1 LTGGWYAPYIH
12 FIPPLPLRRQGA
24 EPRESPPAAF
34 AYLTPHDAL
43 QKANVYVDGFN
54 LYAGTLYKTKGCKW
68 LNLRKLA
75 EQLFPDLG
83 IQTIKYFT
91 AEISADPSDPGASGR
106 QRAYW
111 RALQTDP
118 DLVIIKGKFFSNN
131 KRKPLAN
138 PLSRGN
144 CTEPDCPK
152 GDQHAIVR
160 ITEEKM
166 SDVNLATH
174 LLKDGFLGLYE
185 VAIVITNDTD
195 LCEPIRVV
203 RDTIGKEARIVR
215 PVSRKGRV
223 PSYGLQEVATKLKD
237 ITKARLGVVSRC
249 QYPNNMTDSKG
260 AFHKPHSW

>member
-1 LTGGWYAPYIH
+1 M
-12 FIPPLPLRRQGA
+12 
-24 EPRESPPAAF
+24 S
-34 AYLTPHDAL
+34 
-43 QKANVYVDGFN
+43 KANVYVDGFN

-68 LNLRKLA
+68 LNLRLLA
-75 EQLFPDLG
+75 EQLFPDQE

-118 DLVIIKGKFFSNN
+118 DLAIIKGKFFCND

-138 PLSRGN
+138 PLPRGN

-152 GDQHAIVR
+152 GDQHATVR

-174 LLKDGFLGLYE
+174 LLKDGFLGLYD

-203 RDTIGKEARIVR
+203 RDIIGKETRIVR
-215 PVSRKGRV
+215 PVSRPGRV
-223 PSYGLQEVATKLKD
+223 PSYGLQGVATKLKD
-237 ITKARLGVVSRC
+237 ITNARLGIVSRC
-249 QYPNNMTDSKG
+249 QYPKNMTDLKG
-260 AFHKPHSW
+260 AFYKPHSW

>member
-1 LTGGWYAPYIH
+1 LTGARRAPYVE
-12 FIPPLPLRRQGA
+12 FIPPLPLCRQGA
-24 EPRESPPAAF
+24 EPQELSPAAF
-34 AYLTPHDAL
+34 AFLQLHDAL
-43 QKANVYVDGFN
+43 PKANVYVDGFN

-68 LNLRKLA
+68 LNLRLLA
-75 EQLFPDLG
+75 EQLYPDLE

-111 RALQTDP
+111 RALHTDP

-138 PLSRGN
+138 PLTRGN
-144 CTEPDCPK
+144 CAEPDCPK

-160 ITEEKM
+160 IIEEKM

-174 LLKDGFLGLYE
+174 LLKDGFLDLYD
-185 VAIVITNDTD
+185 VAIVVTNDTD

-203 RDTIGKEARIVR
+203 RDTIGKETRIVR
-215 PVSRKGRV
+215 PVSRPGRV
-223 PSYGLQEVATKLKD
+223 PSHGLQEVATKIKD
-237 ITKARLGVVSRC
+237 ITKSRLAIVSRC

-260 AFHKPHSW
+260 AFYKPRYW

>member
-1 LTGGWYAPYIH
+1 LTGSHCAPYLE
-12 FIPPLPLRRQGA
+12 FIPSLPLSRQGA
-24 EPRESPPAAF
+24 EPQELSSAAF
-34 AYLTPHDAL
+34 AYLPLHDAL
-43 QKANVYVDGFN
+43 PKANVYVDGFN
-54 LYAGTLYKTKGCKW
+54 LYAGALYKTKGCKR
-68 LNLRKLA
+68 LDIRLLS
-75 EQLFPDLG
+75 EQLFPDLE

-138 PLSRGN
+138 PLPRGN

-152 GDQHAIVR
+152 CDQHATVR
-160 ITEEKM
+160 IIEEKM

-174 LLKDGFLGLYE
+174 LLKDGFLNLYDL
-185 VAIVITNDTD
+185 AIVITNDTD

-203 RDTIGKEARIVR
+203 RDTIGKEIIIVR
-215 PVSRKGRV
+215 PVSRPGRV
-223 PSYGLQEVATKLKD
+223 PSFGLQEVATKLKY
-237 ITKARLGVVSRC
+237 ITKSRLAIVSRC

-260 AFHKPHSW
+260 AFYKPLSW